1 MSLAEDSVT
10 RRFSSVI
17 ARCAPTNPTIRS
29 ASFPV
34 GFSGSRCKSEMC
46 SIENFIE
53 PRGRFFVQRSQSDS
67 GARQSSKIGR
77 SDRLG
82 YVNFYCRPRTMD
94 SRFPSNFDPKS
105 AVVVCSSCPK
115 EFGWIEN
122 TQRLETLEVTDIY
135 GQQLS
140 DAVNIHA
147 RRQPG
152 VMDLHTVYAM
162 RNQQ

>member
-1 MSLAEDSVT
+1 MAVSLFSV
-10 RRFSSVI
+10 V
-17 ARCAPTNPTIRS
+17 NPTPER
-29 ASFPV
+29 A
-34 GFSGSRCKSEMC
+34 K
-46 SIENFIE
+46 
-53 PRGRFFVQRSQSDS
+53 
-67 GARQSSKIGR
+67 ALKIGR

-94 SRFPSNFDPKS
+94 SHLPSNFDPKS

-140 DAVNIHA
+140 DAVNILA
-147 RRQPG
+147 ASRGSWTCTPCMLCATSSDRE
-152 VMDLHTVYAM
+152 
-162 RNQQ
+162 RS